1 MWQFFDSFLRS
12 FGSDLA
18 IDMGTANTLINFG
31 GKGVIV
37 REPTVV
43 ARRKKTKELIA
54 VGSEAKKMLGKNP
67 EMIEV
72 IKPLVDGVIAD
83 FDATTAM
90 LKHYFDEIQANS
102 GLLNKLVR
110 PRVIF
115 GIPCGVTEVEKRA
128 VQDAALSA
136 GARQAWLVEEPLAAA
151 IGAGIDVTK
160 PEGQMLIDI
169 GGGTTEIAVI
179 SLSGIVVYRSL
190 RVAGEEMNQA
200 IINAVRLSHGLYL
213 GESTAEEV
221 KINIGSASA
230 MTKEKMY
237 VVRGRDMGKGLPRS
251 LKLKSV
257 EIREI
262 LSPVVTE
269 IVTGVG
275 DVLEETPPELLADI
289 LKHGIILSGGG
300 SQLYGIDKVIAE
312 ATKMPAGITDSP
324 QDAVVKGLTKLT
336 QDSQLL
342 ESLRLKRGLK

>member
-1 MWQFFDSFLRS
+1 
-12 FGSDLA
+12 
-18 IDMGTANTLINFG
+18 
-31 GKGVIV
+31 
-37 REPTVV
+37 
-43 ARRKKTKELIA
+43 
-54 VGSEAKKMLGKNP
+54 
-67 EMIEV
+67 
-72 IKPLVDGVIAD
+72 
-83 FDATTAM
+83 
-90 LKHYFDEIQANS
+90 
-102 GLLNKLVR
+102 
-110 PRVIF
+110 
-115 GIPCGVTEVEKRA
+115 
-128 VQDAALSA
+128 
-136 GARQAWLVEEPLAAA
+136 LVEEPLAAA
-151 IGAGIDVTK
+151 IGVGIDVTK

-221 KINIGSASA
+221 KINIGSAAA

-251 LKLKSV
+251 LKLKSA

-275 DVLEETPPELLADI
+275 DVLEETPPELVADI

-324 QDAVVKGLTKLT
+324 QDAVVKGLTKLAE
-336 QDSQLL
+336 DSQLL

>member
-1 MWQFFDSFLRS
+1 MAV
-12 FGSDLA
+12 DL
-18 IDMGTANTLINFG
+18 GTSNTLINLS

-72 IKPLVDGVIAD
+72 VKPLADGVIAD

-102 GLLNKLVR
+102 AVLTRFAR
-110 PRVIF
+110 PRAIF

-136 GARQAWLVEEPLAAA
+136 GARSAWLVEEPLAAA
-151 IGAGIDVTK
+151 VGVGIDVTK
-160 PEGQMLIDI
+160 PEGQMIVDI

-179 SLSGIVVYRSL
+179 SLSGIVIYRSL

-200 IINAVRLSHGLYL
+200 IVNAVRLSHGLYL

-221 KINIGSASA
+221 KINIGSAA
-230 MTKEKMY
+230 ALPKEKIF
-237 VVRGRDMGKGLPRS
+237 VVRGRDMGKGLPRT
-251 LKLKSV
+251 LKLKSA
-257 EIREI
+257 EIREVLAPI
-262 LSPVVTE
+262 VQE
-269 IVTGVG
+269 ITVAVG
-275 DVLEETPPELLADI
+275 DVLEETPPELMGDI
-289 LKHGIILSGGG
+289 LKHGIILTGGG
-300 SQLYGIDKVIAE
+300 SLLAGMDKVIAE
-312 ATKMPAGITDSP
+312 ATKMPVALAESP
-324 QDAVVKGLTKLT
+324 QDAVVRGLAKLMG
-336 QDSQLL
+336 DSRLL
-342 ESLRLKRGLK
+342 EMLRLKRGLK